1 MPSDEHD
8 AILKEYARSQFVGE
22 WCIYIAI
29 PWALLRR
36 VRVDPLGRRGR
47 LLTGLMTF
55 GWLFV
60 SAIVVALAT
69 GTMHESPLL
78 AWLTVAAIEGVG
90 EAWGTAAITASLE
103 EANVLLD
110 ALTDLEALRSILSRQ
125 RRWGLP
131 KILTVIAAFGLLF
144 AAVIFLPSFGD
155 WSRVAPG
162 SIWLL
167 LVVLYWA
174 GESVWT
180 TAWYVNEMRAFS
192 RQCLQLPAQR
202 PIDSPVVQQFLR
214 GTYRMARTGA
224 TIAMLYLVY
233 VLVLLPRDL
242 SLILPFAAVI
252 LGVCYASVIG
262 EIVSA
267 RWLVARIVADE
278 KSRRLADLGS
288 QIDALIARV
297 PDLSPEDERK
307 LDLLC
312 KTYEAVRESPLTSP
326 PLSAAGRIFGTALV
340 PTLTFVAFA
349 AAEGYV
355 ERVVNKILDGLGS

>member
-1 MPSDEHD
+1 MPSDERD
-8 AILKEYARSQFVGE
+8 VLLKEYARSQFVGE

-36 VRVDPLGRRGR
+36 VGVDPLSRRGR

-55 GWLFV
+55 GWLFA

-69 GTMHESPLL
+69 GTMHGSPLF

-103 EANVLLD
+103 EVNVLLD
-110 ALTDLEALRSILSRQ
+110 ALTDPEALRSILAGE
-125 RRWGLP
+125 RRWSLP
-131 KILTVIAAFGLLF
+131 KILTVIAVFGFLF
-144 AAVIFLPSFGD
+144 ASVIFLPSPGD
-155 WSRVAPG
+155 WSKVAPG

-167 LVVLYWA
+167 AVVLYWA

-192 RQCLQLPAQR
+192 RLLLQLPAHR
-202 PIDSPVVQQFLR
+202 PIDSPVVQQLLR

-242 SLILPFAAVI
+242 SLVLPFAAVI
-252 LGVCYASVIG
+252 LGVCYGSVIAA
-262 EIVSA
+262 IVSA

-278 KSRRLADLGS
+278 KSRRLANLES

-297 PDLSPEDERK
+297 PNLSPEDERK
-307 LDLLC
+307 LALLRE
-312 KTYEAVRESPLTSP
+312 TYDAVRESPLTSP
-326 PLSAAGRIFGTALV
+326 PSTAVGRIFGTALV
-340 PTLTFVAFA
+340 PTPTFIVIA
-349 AAEGYV
+349 AAEGSM
-355 ERVVNKILDGLGS
+355 NAC

>member
-1 MPSDEHD
+1 MRSDERD
-8 AILKEYARSQFVGE
+8 ALLEEYARSQFVGE

-36 VRVDPLGRRGR
+36 VGVDPLSRRGR

-90 EAWGTAAITASLE
+90 EAWGTAAITANLE
-103 EANVLLD
+103 EANALLG
-110 ALTDLEALRSILSRQ
+110 ALTDPEALNSILARQ

-144 AAVIFLPSFGD
+144 AAVIFLPSLGD
-155 WSRVAPG
+155 WSKVAPG

-167 LVVLYWA
+167 VVVLYWA

-180 TAWYVNEMRAFS
+180 TAWYVNEMREFA
-192 RQCLQLPAQR
+192 RQRLQLPADR
-202 PIDSPVVQQFLR
+202 PIDSPVVKLFLR

-233 VLVLLPRDL
+233 VLLLLPRDV

-252 LGVCYASVIG
+252 LGVCYGSIIA
-262 EIVSA
+262 EIVSG
-267 RWLVARIVADE
+267 RWLVAHIVGEE
-278 KSRRLADLGS
+278 KSRRLTDLGN
-288 QIDALIARV
+288 QIDALIARG

-307 LDLLC
+307 LDLLR
-312 KTYEAVRESPLTSP
+312 KAHEAVRESPLTSA
-326 PLSAAGRIFGTALV
+326 PLTAVGRIFGTALV
-340 PTLTFVAFA
+340 PTLAFVALA
-349 AAEGYV
+349 ATEGYV
-355 ERVVNKILDGLGS
+355 ERVANRILDWLGS

>member
-1 MPSDEHD
+1 
-8 AILKEYARSQFVGE
+8 
-22 WCIYIAI
+22 
-29 PWALLRR
+29 
-36 VRVDPLGRRGR
+36 
-47 LLTGLMTF
+47 MTF

-69 GTMHESPLL
+69 GTLHESPLL

-103 EANVLLD
+103 EVNALLGT
-110 ALTDLEALRSILSRQ
+110 LTDLEALRSILAGQ
-125 RRWGLP
+125 RRCGLP
-131 KILTVIAAFGLLF
+131 KILAVIAAFGLLF
-144 AAVIFLPSFGD
+144 AAVIFLPPFGD
-155 WSRVAPG
+155 WSQVAPG

-167 LVVLYWA
+167 AVVLYWA

-180 TAWYVNEMRAFS
+180 TAWYVNEMRAFA
-192 RQCLQLPAQR
+192 RQRLQLPGYR
-202 PIDSPVVQQFLR
+202 PIDSPVVQRFLR

-267 RWLVARIVADE
+267 RWLVAHIVADE
-278 KSRRLADLGS
+278 KDRRLADLGS

-307 LDLLC
+307 LALLREA
-312 KTYEAVRESPLTSP
+312 YDAVREWPLTSP
-326 PLSAAGRIFGTALV
+326 PLTAAGRIFGTALV
-340 PTLTFVAFA
+340 PTLAFVALA
-349 AAEGYV
+349 AAEGYIA
-355 ERVVNKILDGLGS
+355 RVLNKILDWLGT